1 MAGCVTMDIN
11 SISALS
17 GVLGSLVGGS
27 ATVATA
33 WITQRTLTRRELN
46 VADMRKREKLY
57 AEFIGECA
65 RLLIDAFIHTLDDPE
80 KLMPLYALT
89 NRVRL
94 TASQPVL
101 AEAERLLKRITE
113 QYFSRNLTVE
123 EMRSL
128 AGSDAADPLREF
140 GEACRAELKSIR
152 ARV

>member
-1 MAGCVTMDIN
+1 MDTNFITAMA
-11 SISALS
+11 

-33 WITQRTLTRRELN
+33 WITQKTLTRRELN
-46 VADMRKREKLY
+46 TRDMRQREKLY
-57 AEFIGECA
+57 GEFIGECA
-65 RLLIDAFIHTLDDPE
+65 KLLIDAFTHTLDDPE
-80 KLMPLYALT
+80 KLLPLYALT

-101 AEAERLLKRITE
+101 AEAEHLLGRITD

-123 EMRSL
+123 EMRQL
-128 AGSDAADPLREF
+128 AHSTSGDPLKVF

-152 ARV
+152 TRL

>member
-1 MAGCVTMDIN
+1 MTMDTN
-11 SISALS
+11 FVSAMA

-33 WITQRTLTRRELN
+33 WITQKTLTRRELN
-46 VADMRKREKLY
+46 TRDIRQREKLY
-57 AEFIGECA
+57 GEFIGECA
-65 RLLIDAFIHTLDDPE
+65 KLLIDAFTHALDDPE
-80 KLMPLYALT
+80 KLLPLYALT

-101 AEAERLLKRITE
+101 AEAEHLLARITD

-123 EMRSL
+123 EMRQL
-128 AGSDAADPLREF
+128 AHSANADPLKSF

-152 ARV
+152 SRL

>member
-1 MAGCVTMDIN
+1 MDTNLI
-11 SISALS
+11 AMS

-33 WITQRTLTRRELN
+33 WITQKTLTRRELN

-65 RLLIDAFIHTLDDPE
+65 RLLIDAFTHTLEDPE
-80 KLMPLYALT
+80 KVMPLYALT
-89 NRVRL
+89 NRIRL

-101 AEAERLLKRITE
+101 AEAECLLKRITE

-123 EMRSL
+123 DMRRL
-128 AGSDAADPLREF
+128 AGSDAADPLRPF
-140 GEACRAELKSIR
+140 GEACRVELKSIR
-152 ARV
+152 ARL

>member
-1 MAGCVTMDIN
+1 MDSNLIG
-11 SISALS
+11 AMS

-33 WITQRTLTRRELN
+33 WLTQKTLTRRELN
-46 VADMRKREKLY
+46 VRDMRQREKLY

-65 RLLIDAFIHTLDDPE
+65 RLLIDAFTHKLEDPE
-80 KLMPLYALT
+80 KLLPLYALT

-94 TASQPVL
+94 TASQPVV
-101 AEAERLLKRITE
+101 AEAERLLARITE

-123 EMRSL
+123 EMRQL
-128 AGSDAADPLREF
+128 ARSQDADPLRTF

-152 ARV
+152 ARA